1 VQIGVGGIDLPSD
14 DVGDLLA
21 ALERVSTLRRQR
33 TQSIDKDE
41 DTEQGHGQEGEE
53 TLSVSQKK
61 RKHKRSRK

>member
-41 DTEQGHGQEGEE
+41 DTEQGQEGEE